1 MIFLLWNN
9 CWDAIELSANI
20 GRRADALGW
29 AFKLLRFQFG
39 AICKLYWWFFEFF
52 SFCHLIIT
60 LVTLTMTSHVQA
72 SIFIDH
78 GYHESYFITSLS
90 DELKIKKQSE
100 CSTENYSHVR
110 RIECQRRPES
120 TLRCIFQSI
129 NMKKRREQVE
139 HHRSP
144 QFILC
149 AFRSIKYL
157 LSSMIQKP
165 TGVAGGWRMAEWLRA
180 KNIFLIKP

>member
-1 MIFLLWNN
+1 MIFCYETIVGMQLNFQQTSGAVRIAWDELL
-9 CWDAIELSANI
+9 SFS
-20 GRRADALGW
+20 GFSSVR
-29 AFKLLRFQFG
+29 
-39 AICKLYWWFFEFF
+39 CKLYWWFFEYFT
-52 SFCHLIIT
+52 FCHISIALD
-60 LVTLTMTSHVQA
+60 TMTSHVQTA
-72 SIFIDH
+72 TFIDYD
-78 GYHESYFITSLS
+78 YHESYFITSLP

-100 CSTENYSHVR
+100 CSTKNYSHVR
-110 RIECQRRPES
+110 RIECQRWPES

-129 NMKKRREQVE
+129 NRKKRRKQVE

-165 TGVAGGWRMAEWLRA
+165 TGVAGGWRMELRA
-180 KNIFLIKP
+180 KNIF